1 MFLTLA
7 SGVLLTTVLPLLP
20 SLFDAVIVDAAAEP
34 VVVDVDPRGGVCVG
48 VEVVVGDA
56 DAAEGVGGGG
66 GEVTGGGGFSAIT
79 VV

>member
-1 MFLTLA
+1 M
-7 SGVLLTTVLPLLP
+7 
-20 SLFDAVIVDAAAEP
+20 IVDAAAEP

-66 GEVTGGGGFSAIT
+66 GEVTGGGGGGGFSAIT